1 MRKIKNVKKKTI
13 YTVLFIVVAVLIV
26 GYAFLSSTLNIF
38 GGLGIIPGNIN
49 WGVKFNNI
57 QVNNE
62 STAGVSVAPT
72 LGSNNTSVNFAITLD
87 QPGKF
92 YEFTVDA
99 VNTGSIDAMID
110 SLHYNIYDEEDNE
123 IYPQYLYY
131 TVDYINDISLSTG
144 HLLRAGETATYKV
157 RIEFSD
163 DIDMDEL
170 PSEEKQL
177 RFEFGV
183 TYIQADDT
191 AYEPGSLTKIDKMII
206 VGDTDAFDID
216 KVRNLFSG
224 SFNIVYAGGYSFT
237 NTAAGGVDIAVQAQ
251 VKDYVEEYGAENIVI
266 AMAYAESEAAEIAAE
281 TFTIGDP
288 TYSGPLAG
296 IALHAPVYHIFD
308 DALYN
313 YYDEDV
319 FNNYFSPKYNNGESG
334 YWIGA
339 VSQFREQYSVHHLI

>member
-1 MRKIKNVKKKTI
+1 MRKNKGKKRTI
-13 YTVLFIVVAVLIV
+13 YTVLFVVVAIMVV
-26 GYAFLSSTLNIF
+26 GFAILSSTLNIF
-38 GGLGIIPGNIN
+38 GGLAVIPGNIS

-123 IYPQYLYY
+123 IHPQYLYY
-131 TVDYINDISLSTG
+131 TVDYANDISLSTG

-191 AYEPGSLTKIDKMII
+191 AYVPGSQTSTLRFYFNMRDRLVPYEFDEDMTWGEWINSDYNLDGFHIENDDII
-206 VGDTDAFDID
+206 LDASN
-216 KVRNLFSG
+216 R
-224 SFNIVYAGGYSFT
+224 IVMDSEGGQQHY
-237 NTAAGGVDIAVQAQ
+237 NDLIIEE
-251 VKDYVEEYGAENIVI
+251 EEYWSN
-266 AMAYAESEAAEIAAE
+266 
-281 TFTIGDP
+281 
-288 TYSGPLAG
+288 
-296 IALHAPVYHIFD
+296 
-308 DALYN
+308 
-313 YYDEDV
+313 
-319 FNNYFSPKYNNGESG
+319 
-334 YWIGA
+334 
-339 VSQFREQYSVHHLI
+339 

>member
-1 MRKIKNVKKKTI
+1 MRKNKGKKRTI
-13 YTVLFIVVAVLIV
+13 YTVLFVVVAIMVV
-26 GYAFLSSTLNIF
+26 GFAILSSTLNIF
-38 GGLGIIPGNIN
+38 GGLAVIPGNIS

-131 TVDYINDISLSTG
+131 TVDYANEISLSTG

-191 AYEPGSLTKIDKMII
+191 AYVPGTNSLPEISNVIEADENLADGQWYRINYNHVSIGDSTTKLGSVFEDLSNLPNDN
-206 VGDTDAFDID
+206 VGFGL
-216 KVRNLFSG
+216 RNLVEGKIVKKVTFSYRTI
-224 SFNIVYAGGYSFT
+224 N
-237 NTAAGGVDIAVQAQ
+237 NTFQELSWWMPDCYNNDSY
-251 VKDYVEEYGAENIVI
+251 KNELSD
-266 AMAYAESEAAEIAAE
+266 
-281 TFTIGDP
+281 
-288 TYSGPLAG
+288 
-296 IALHAPVYHIFD
+296 IFD
-308 DALYN
+308 DN
-313 YYDEDV
+313 CSDDGNKFVCEYDSFEFILNSDSSMV
-319 FNNYFSPKYNNGESG
+319 ATNGDYTCAISSEGES
-334 YWIGA
+334 YC
-339 VSQFREQYSVHHLI
+339 Y